1 MILADI
7 ICRSASVVLSPGRQ
21 QRLDYPEDMK
31 YVHIDPLW
39 SRLLTVVLLTTALL
53 GCILLVQLRRPSGL
67 TGDVKGIA
75 GVAAMANKSHI
86 IMDFRNLDIATPDE
100 VHATLR
106 NNRYVLKHSSL
117 SSEKYETSSYKP
129 DRGGISRSWP
139 NPHPLMLR
147 LHIGVLFIIG
157 IFLFTCLLPIV
168 LFTSAATVVTDRASW
183 LLTGIA
189 VTIKLVWGT
198 LETDVRMME
207 PFYILSKRNAPPEV
221 LTLDYTGMA
230 FGWLPIQA
238 LLNGHILMFLV
249 GFGSVLAELLTV
261 CVTSFNGVTGTDF
274 VVRDTTTTSP
284 TNRTGLG
291 SLHITVQMGNSTHDS
306 GNARDAGEETFLSFW
321 VSFGL
326 SLGILTY
333 LCVVAVVVYAR
344 RRHLFLPRQP
354 NTIASVLAYIHQ
366 SKMLWDFVNAD
377 QLDNDEISDK
387 VAHFKK
393 TYGLGWFYGRDEIMH
408 CGVDEE
414 PLRSSYTH
422 GIDDRMSV
430 TQVVG
435 DQGPM

>member
-1 MILADI
+1 MIL
-7 ICRSASVVLSPGRQ
+7 SPSHK
-21 QRLDYPEDMK
+21 QRLAHPEELK
-31 YVHIDPLW
+31 YVNIHPLW
-39 SRLLTVVLLTTALL
+39 SRLLTVVLLLTAAL
-53 GCILLVQLRRPSGL
+53 GCILLFQLRRPSGL

-75 GVAAMANKSHI
+75 GIAAMANKSHI
-86 IMDFRNLDIATPDE
+86 MMDFRNLDIATPDE
-100 VHATLR
+100 VHATLK

-117 SSEKYETSSYKP
+117 SSEKYETSSHTP
-129 DRGGISRSWP
+129 DRGGHSRSWP

-147 LHIGVLFIIG
+147 LYMGILFVIG
-157 IFLFTCLLPIV
+157 ISLFTCLLPIV
-168 LFTSAATVVTDRASW
+168 LFTSAATIITDRASW
-183 LLTGIA
+183 FLTALA
-189 VTIKLVWGT
+189 VAIKLVWGT
-198 LETDVRMME
+198 LETDVRMLE
-207 PFYILSKRNAPPEV
+207 PYYILSKRKAPPEV

-261 CVTSFNGVTGTDF
+261 CVTSFNGVTGADF
-274 VVRDTTTTSP
+274 VLRDTMTSP

-291 SLHITVQMGNSTHDS
+291 HLHTVVRMFNVTHDG

-326 SLGILTY
+326 SLAILTY

-344 RRHLFLPRQP
+344 RRHPFLPRQP
-354 NTIASVLAYIHQ
+354 STIASVLAYIHQ

-377 QLDNDEISDK
+377 QLDNDQISDK
-387 VAHFKK
+387 VAHLEK
-393 TYGLGWFYGRDEIMH
+393 TYGLGWFYGRDESIH

-422 GIDDRMSV
+422 GIDGRMSV

-435 DQGPM
+435 DHGLM